1 MDGLFARKQEND
13 DSVIPASS
21 SSMARNLF
29 RLGRYDSKFDWIQRS
44 DRMLI
49 SAWENSDNIRR
60 ATGWASVL
68 LWRTSPFYELAISG
82 SNSDDMQEAR
92 KALDSSFYPQVILA
106 GGLSNP
112 DQPKWMEGK
121 YVESGSA
128 RYFVCQEGACKLP
141 VESLTDV
148 DNLLKAE

>member
-1 MDGLFARKQEND
+1 
-13 DSVIPASS
+13 
-21 SSMARNLF
+21 
-29 RLGRYDSKFDWIQRS
+29 
-44 DRMLI
+44 MLV
-49 SAWENSDNIRR
+49 SAWENSVNIRR

-82 SNSDDMQEAR
+82 SHSDDMQEAR
-92 KALDSSFYPQVILA
+92 KALDSRFYPQVILA
-106 GGLSNP
+106 GGLSSP

-121 YVESGSA
+121 YVESGTV